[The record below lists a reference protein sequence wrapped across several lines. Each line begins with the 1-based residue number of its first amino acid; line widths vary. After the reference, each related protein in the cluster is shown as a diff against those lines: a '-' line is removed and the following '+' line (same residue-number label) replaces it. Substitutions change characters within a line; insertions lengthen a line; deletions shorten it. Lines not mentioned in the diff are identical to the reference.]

1 VFEEGGVMAI
11 VTPEPTSPAGAPAKT
26 RKSGVV
32 VPHKP
37 RWYQRLIAWLIFLIE
52 RLVIST
58 LRVKWDDR
66 SGLAAKT
73 LPGPVIFCLWHNRLA
88 LCMCVWRDYVR
99 RHSPKNGL
107 AALISASKDG
117 ALLACTLEQF
127 DVQPVRG
134 SSSRRGP
141 QALLELTSWL
151 DRGYHLAITPDG
163 PRGPR
168 YIVQP
173 GVAAL
178 SMVTGAPVIPVSYR
192 ARRRFTLRSWDQ
204 FQIPVP
210 FSRCDVILE
219 KPIYF
224 PRTASDAERES
235 LRKQLEEALR
245 AITRDD

>member
-1 VFEEGGVMAI
+1 MAV
-11 VTPEPTSPAGAPAKT
+11 VTPEPTNPAVAPART

-32 VPHKP
+32 VPHTPK
-37 RWYQRLIAWLIFLIE
+37 WHQHLVAWLIFLIE
-52 RLVIST
+52 RLVISS

-66 SGLAAKT
+66 AGVAAGT
-73 LPGPVIFCLWHNRLA
+73 LPGPVIYCLWHNRLA
-88 LCMCVWRDYVR
+88 ISMCVWRNYVR
-99 RHSPKNGL
+99 RHFPNNGL

-117 ALLACTLEQF
+117 ALLACTLERF
-127 DVQPVRG
+127 GVQPVRG

-151 DRGYHLAITPDG
+151 ERGYNLAITPDG

-168 YIVQP
+168 YAVQP

-178 SMVTGAPVIPVSYR
+178 GMVTGAPVIPVSYR
-192 ARRRFTLRSWDQ
+192 ASRKFTLRSWDQ

-210 FSRCDVILE
+210 FSRCEVILG

-245 AITRDD
+245 AITHDD